1 MKNNNQKQP
10 VIYTIIGMLIVIAI
24 VLLISIF
31 VYAKYQNDLKKDI
44 EKEKEI
50 ANKIIDSVE
59 SELGERMNSNIT
71 YVAPI
76 TCEINKDGNICYSK
90 ENDDSYNINV
100 DEKKKPTGGIIKFT
114 SSGIS
119 NTSTVVFKNRSY
131 TLQIDGTFEL
141 N

>member
-1 MKNNNQKQP
+1 MKNDNQKQS
-10 VIYTIIGMLIVIAI
+10 VVYSIIGMLIVLAI
-24 VLLISIF
+24 ILLISIF

-44 EKEKEI
+44 KEEKEI
-50 ANKIIDSVE
+50 ANKIIDSIE
-59 SELGERMNSNIT
+59 SELGRRMNSDTT

-76 TCEINKDGNICYSK
+76 TCEINKDGNICYNK
-90 ENDDSYNINV
+90 ENNDSYNINV
-100 DEKKKPTGGIIKFT
+100 DESKKPTGGIIKFT

-119 NTSTVVFKNRSY
+119 NTSTIIFKNRIY